1 MPLSP
6 SPSILK
12 LVIFYSAGGRE
23 YEDLLPE
30 GVSSLL
36 PTAGRSGSAL
46 GSVGPFLKGGLTAA
60 AEEDEAASEAV
71 AAVWVAAGF

>member
-1 MPLSP
+1 M
-6 SPSILK
+6 
-12 LVIFYSAGGRE
+12 ARTRGCARARWAQGQA
-23 YEDLLPE
+23 DLLPE
-30 GVSSLL
+30 GVSSLP